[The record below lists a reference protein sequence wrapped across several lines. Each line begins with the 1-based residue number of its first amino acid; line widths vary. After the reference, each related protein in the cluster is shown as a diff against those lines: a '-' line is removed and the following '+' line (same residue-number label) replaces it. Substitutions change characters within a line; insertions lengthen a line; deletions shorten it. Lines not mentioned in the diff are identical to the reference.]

1 MHNGARSIFSF
12 YPQDPRAL
20 QKSQASRI
28 GAERVL
34 ARSPRENPLLLL
46 YVCFLSFL
54 RCPRGR
60 RGGPK
65 IGAGQRLKQ
74 RGEPRA
80 KRGERDLLRGGA
92 ARTNR

>member
-20 QKSQASRI
+20 QESQASRI
-28 GAERVL
+28 GAERVAISRDLL
-34 ARSPRENPLLLL
+34 ARIPFFYYM
-46 YVCFLSFL
+46 YVFSRSFVV
-54 RCPRGR
+54 PVE
-60 RGGPK
+60 GPK

-80 KRGERDLLRGGA
+80 KRGARDLLGGGA